1 MKKFLIPILTLIL
14 LFSSLETIYADYDDY
29 SARTTNTEELV
40 IVLDPGHDATH
51 AGAGG
56 NGLREEKQVLKIGQY
71 LRDELNKYENVKV
84 YMTRETESCPFP
96 ETCGVS
102 EGSKRCNEAR
112 VAFAKSVGADIY
124 IALHLNSHSSS
135 SANGAL
141 AFVPNNNY
149 SSEAGTIGQQLGK
162 TIVSKLG
169 ELGLKVEGEGIRI
182 VNSQSDTRPE
192 EFYYPDGSIAD
203 YYRVIRYAKKEFIP
217 AIIVEHAFISNA
229 SDAANYLSTDEQLM
243 ALAIKDAQGIAEYYA
258 LSLKD
263 GCAAGTVPEIT
274 IPSVPD
280 PVPEPLPETE
290 SEIETETTSEAEPE
304 GDTEAE
310 TNAGTPTETV
320 DVTETEEVFVSE
332 ETEAVED
339 SDNRESS
346 FPWTVVVVIVLAAAG
361 VTAYVWYK
369 RKK

>member
-1 MKKFLIPILTLIL
+1 M
-14 LFSSLETIYADYDDY
+14 
-29 SARTTNTEELV
+29 
-40 IVLDPGHDATH
+40 
-51 AGAGG
+51 
-56 NGLREEKQVLKIGQY
+56 
-71 LRDELNKYENVKV
+71 
-84 YMTRETESCPFP
+84 
-96 ETCGVS
+96 
-102 EGSKRCNEAR
+102 
-112 VAFAKSVGADIY
+112 
-124 IALHLNSHSSS
+124 NSHSSS